1 MMNKEQGTSAA
12 VLLIA
17 LLAVAANLRPALTS
31 VGPLIEVIRQ
41 DLDLSATAAGLLNSL
56 PLFAFAV
63 FSPLAHFGRRIGVE
77 RSLIAAMAALV
88 AGILIRSLGGS
99 VGLFG
104 GTLLLGASIAVGN
117 VLLPSVIKRDFPH
130 RVGGITTAYA
140 IVLGLTAAIASG
152 VSVPL
157 ARILPGGWQ
166 SALAFWA
173 LPTGLAIVPLV
184 LCLRSGTADQGANKD
199 YTPSVSVW
207 RSLLAWQVTAFMGL
221 QSFLFYI
228 VVGWFPSV
236 LRNAGYTPGA
246 AGWIV
251 TLFQV
256 VALTA
261 TLAMPTLIRRG
272 RDQRFLAVSAPL
284 LIAAA
289 IFGLVVAPDAALLWI
304 VVIGLGTGPTLILA
318 LAFISLRSGDHRQAA
333 ALSLMAQS
341 IGYFIAAL
349 GPIAFGLLHDLCH
362 GWTVPLIALA
372 VILIFQAI
380 AGFGAGRN
388 ARV

>member
-1 MMNKEQGTSAA
+1 
-12 VLLIA
+12 
-17 LLAVAANLRPALTS
+17 
-31 VGPLIEVIRQ
+31 
-41 DLDLSATAAGLLNSL
+41 
-56 PLFAFAV
+56 
-63 FSPLAHFGRRIGVE
+63 
-77 RSLIAAMAALV
+77 
-88 AGILIRSLGGS
+88 
-99 VGLFG
+99 
-104 GTLLLGASIAVGN
+104 
-117 VLLPSVIKRDFPH
+117 
-130 RVGGITTAYA
+130 
-140 IVLGLTAAIASG
+140 
-152 VSVPL
+152 
-157 ARILPGGWQ
+157 
-166 SALAFWA
+166 
-173 LPTGLAIVPLV
+173 
-184 LCLRSGTADQGANKD
+184 
-199 YTPSVSVW
+199 
-207 RSLLAWQVTAFMGL
+207 MGL